1 MRRLVEKD
9 YTIPKKILEI
19 NRRHPL
25 IKNLSALIAAGQSEG
40 VVNDCIQQLYD
51 NGLLLEGLH
60 PNPAEMVGR
69 IQQLMEAA
77 TDVKRIN
84 GRARCVSLYPLIRI
98 PSVGWSSSFSTW

>member
-1 MRRLVEKD
+1 VTDVRASDRLVDSPVRLVSPEDARQRDMERVRRLVEKD

-69 IQQLMEAA
+69 IQALMEAA
-77 TDVKRIN
+77 SR
-84 GRARCVSLYPLIRI
+84 R
-98 PSVGWSSSFSTW
+98 